1 MDVRKEVLA
10 QQKRRENT
18 MEEAGTPRK
27 ETSKRRDGGL
37 WAVCLFETVCFA
49 GGVAIWFASIVSNFY
64 FVLTTAI
71 VVVLMIVALWVE
83 AAVFR
88 WGVTRYNRTQEH

>member
-10 QQKRRENT
+10 QPNRRENT
-18 MEEAGTPRK
+18 TEEAGAARK
-27 ETSKRRDGGL
+27 ETMKRRDGGL

-64 FVLTTAI
+64 FMLTTAI
-71 VVVLMIVALWVE
+71 VVVLMIVALWIE
-83 AAVFR
+83 AAVFLWR
-88 WGVTRYNRTQEH
+88 SPEYTRTQGG